1 MFSDFINKQG
11 NRTCFIINHK
21 NMKKNYALLLLS
33 VAALT
38 ANAQQINGD
47 FDSAWEKCVPWDS
60 KGNTMTE
67 GVQPQGWHM
76 ANVLLAGKVGEK
88 ITRSAKGE
96 PANYA
101 VKVKNIYNSAVKQ
114 NIPGYFTLGTPWAT
128 AETKNLSVR
137 NSDGGTFGG
146 KEFTYHPDAISF
158 EYQRDNSNGTDEP
171 ATVLAYLWNGTWTQK
186 DVPGNTALGALA
198 WWGSATRV
206 DMQNRER
213 NVLGINKT
221 ATGGDVTKTEGAT
234 LVATIDHAI
243 TESTEG
249 EWKTDTIPFV
259 YKKGCE
265 TAGVENINVI
275 FSSANYFGPQSDIKK
290 GNSLTVDNVKLIYYH
305 ALSSLKPTDNNGN
318 DIDINFSPDT
328 LNYTVESTYDPY
340 WTTVGYTKKGVGA
353 TVETAYDD
361 LTGQYVLTV
370 KGEDYDAET
379 NPEAMSVYT
388 IQYQK
393 AAPTLTSL
401 NVAGH
406 EFIPVGNTSTDF
418 TATGNCYTDEIS
430 YVASSEKAT
439 VEQTY
444 NEAEHKLTLTVSEAG
459 CPSSVYTVTFEGQ
472 SKEAAYQIANADFE
486 NWTDDENA
494 KIAEGWN
501 SFDTAAG
508 LFASFASMSPM
519 PQKIEGYKGN
529 GVRIVSKDLLGT
541 YANGNLTTGHINM
554 GSTNPTDASNYN
566 FTDRT
571 DVNGNMP
578 FAGRPDAFEVYA
590 RFTPG
595 TAKAAADAEQEQ
607 PALQGRVQL
616 ILHKDAAYHDPEI
629 AEMADEKVGS
639 ANVLIPATEEWTK
652 FTGEFS
658 YTTDVTPEVQYLL
671 ASATTNPVPGA
682 SKDDQLDLDELR
694 LIYYSTLK
702 DLQIDGKTV
711 EGFSPEKTEYA
722 IESDNADIL
731 NTITVEKK
739 GVGASVEKNVDLT
752 NNVCTI
758 TVKGNDYDVNPANKT
773 VYTVKLTHTTSIG
786 SVSADNAANHKT
798 YTIGGV
804 RTDKPA
810 AGLYIVDGKK
820 KMVK

>member
-1 MFSDFINKQG
+1 
-11 NRTCFIINHK
+11 
-21 NMKKNYALLLLS
+21 MKKNYALLLLS
-33 VAALT
+33 VTALT

-47 FDSAWEKCVPWDS
+47 FDAAWEKCVPWDS
-60 KGNTMTE
+60 KGNTMSE

-76 ANVLLAGKVGEK
+76 ANVVLAGKVGEK
-88 ITRSAKGE
+88 VTRSAKGE

-101 VKVKNIYNSAVKQ
+101 VKVKNIYNSIVKQ

-128 AETKNLSVR
+128 AETKMTNVR

-186 DVPGNTALGALA
+186 DVPGNNAIGVFS
-198 WWGSATRV
+198 WGNATRV

-213 NVLGINKT
+213 NVLGMSKT

-259 YKKGCE
+259 YKEGCE

-275 FSSANYFGPQSDIKK
+275 FSSANYFGPQSDIKA

-305 ALSSLKPTDNNGN
+305 ALSSLKPTDNYGY
-318 DIDINFSPDT
+318 DVDINFSPDT
-328 LNYTVESTYDPY
+328 FNYTVESTYDPD

-353 TVETAYDD
+353 TVEAAYDD
-361 LTGQYVLTV
+361 LTGQYVITV

-406 EFIPVGNTSTDF
+406 EFVTASSTSKDF

-444 NEAEHKLTLTVSEAG
+444 DEAEHKLTLTVSEAG
-459 CPSSVYTVTFEGQ
+459 CPSSVYTVTFEGK

-508 LFASFASMSPM
+508 LFASFASLSPM

-529 GVRIVSKDLLGT
+529 GVRIVSKDLWVA
-541 YANGNLTTGHINM
+541 YANGNITTGHINM
-554 GSTNPTDASNYN
+554 GSTNPADATNYN

-595 TAKAAADAEQEQ
+595 TAKAATDEAEQEQ

-616 ILHKDAAYHDPEI
+616 ILHKDAAYHDPEL

-658 YTTDVTPEVQYLL
+658 YTTDEAPEVQYLL

-702 DLQIDGKTV
+702 DLQIDGKTI
-711 EGFSPEKTEYA
+711 EGFSPEKTEYT
-722 IESDNADIL
+722 IESDNADLL
-731 NTITVEKK
+731 NTITFEKK
-739 GVGASVEKNVDLT
+739 GVGARVEKDVDLT

-758 TVKGNDYDVNPANKT
+758 TVYGNDYDVNPANKT
-773 VYTVKLTHTTSIG
+773 VYTVKLTSTTSIG

-798 YTIGGV
+798 YTLGGV
-804 RTDKPA
+804 RINKPA

-820 KMVK
+820 KVVK